1 MQFEKKHMYKVEK
14 IREDS
19 LDSIPSPL
27 PTVKIQII
35 GGKVYL
41 RQKDKTSLGDVN
53 KLFDFKSLLTMH
65 VNVLPL
71 QLKETFPPM
80 I

>member
-1 MQFEKKHMYKVEK
+1 MYKVEK
-14 IREDS
+14 IQEDS

-53 KLFDFKSLLTMH
+53 KLFDFKSLLTMPS
-65 VNVLPL
+65 NVLPFH
-71 QLKETFPPM
+71 LKQTSHP
-80 I
+80 

>member
-53 KLFDFKSLLTMH
+53 KLFDFKSLLTMPS
-65 VNVLPL
+65 NVLPFH
-71 QLKETFPPM
+71 LKQTSHP
-80 I
+80 